1 MSLPVA
7 ENREGILSLNTPFE
21 ALPLVCVDVETTGL
35 TPDRGARV
43 CEIALLRSEGGREVA
58 RFESLV
64 QPQQPI
70 PPEVIRVHGIT
81 DAMVAEAP
89 IFAVLLPDIRDLLY
103 GAVVVGHNVHFDL
116 RFLRH
121 EWHTAGVT
129 GGVLP
134 ECAAIDTLALARTY
148 FDFPQNGLGAIAA
161 TLGIVHTAAHRAM
174 GDVLA
179 TWNVLQHF
187 VAALRRHGPVT
198 LADLFLPRLPDD
210 AGAGTRD
217 LVTTLQDAL
226 PESIPLRMR
235 YRAWRASETV
245 RVVQPLAVYFQSG
258 HGFLHAFCHLRRE
271 ERHFR
276 LDRILELEPLG
287 DE

>member
-1 MSLPVA
+1 MSSPVA
-7 ENREGILSLNTPFE
+7 ENGEGMLSLKTAFE

-35 TPDRGARV
+35 APDKGARV
-43 CEIALLRSEGGREVA
+43 CEIALLRSEGEREVA

-64 QPQQPI
+64 HPQQPI

-81 DAMVAEAP
+81 DAMVAGAP
-89 IFAVLLPDIRDLLY
+89 AFAALLPDIRGLLQ

-121 EWHTAGVT
+121 EWRVAGEE
-129 GGVLP
+129 LP
-134 ECAAIDTLALARTY
+134 ECVAVDTLALARTY

-161 TLGIVHTAAHRAM
+161 ALDIDHTAAHRAM

-179 TWNVLQHF
+179 TWNVLRHF
-187 VAALRRHGPVT
+187 VVELRRRGPVT
-198 LADLFLPRLPDD
+198 LADLILPRLPGD
-210 AGAGTRD
+210 AGAGIRD
-217 LVTTLQDAL
+217 LVTTLHDAL
-226 PESIPLRMR
+226 PESAPLCMR

-245 RVVQPLAVYFQSG
+245 RVVQPLAVYFQRG
-258 HGFLHAFCHLRRE
+258 YGFLHAFCHLRRE

-276 LDRILELEPLG
+276 LDRIVELSPLD

>member
-1 MSLPVA
+1 MSLTA
-7 ENREGILSLNTPFE
+7 DREGLLSLKTPFE

-35 TPDRGARV
+35 SPDKGARV
-43 CEIALLRSEGGREVA
+43 CEIALLCSEGEREVA

-64 QPQQPI
+64 HPQQPI
-70 PPEVIRVHGIT
+70 PPEVIAVHGIT

-89 IFAVLLPDIRDLLY
+89 VFAALLPDISELLQ

-121 EWHTAGVT
+121 EWHVAGEE
-129 GGVLP
+129 LP
-134 ECAAIDTLALARTY
+134 ECVAIDTLSLARTY
-148 FDFPQNGLGAIAA
+148 FDFSRNGLGAIAA
-161 TLGIVHTAAHRAM
+161 ALGIDHTAAHRAM

-187 VAALRRHGPVT
+187 VAKLRRRGPVT
-198 LADLFLPRLPDD
+198 LADLILPRLPA
-210 AGAGTRD
+210 AGSRD

-226 PESIPLRMR
+226 PESAPLCMR
-235 YRAWRASETV
+235 YRAWRASETI
-245 RVVQPLAVYFQSG
+245 RVVQPLAVYFQRG
-258 HGFLHAFCHLRRE
+258 YGFLHAFCHLRRE

-276 LDRILELEPLG
+276 LDRILELSPLG

>member
-7 ENREGILSLNTPFE
+7 ENGDGMLALKTPFE

-35 TPDRGARV
+35 SPDKGARV
-43 CEIALLRSEGGREVA
+43 CEVALLRSEGAREVV

-64 QPQQPI
+64 HPRQPI
-70 PPEVIRVHGIT
+70 PPEVIGVHGIT

-89 IFAVLLPDIRDLLY
+89 VFAALLPDIRDLLQ

-121 EWHTAGVT
+121 EWHMAGDA
-129 GGVLP
+129 LP
-134 ECAAIDTLALARTY
+134 ECAAIDTLALARAY

-179 TWNVLQHF
+179 TWRVLQHF
-187 VAALRRHGPVT
+187 VAELQRRGPVT
-198 LADLFLPRLPDD
+198 LADLILPRMPD
-210 AGAGTRD
+210 AAAVGIRD
-217 LVTTLQDAL
+217 LVTALQDAL
-226 PESIPLRMR
+226 PESAPLCMR

-245 RVVQPLAVYFQSG
+245 RVVQPLAVYFQRG

-276 LDRILELEPLG
+276 LDRIVELRSLG